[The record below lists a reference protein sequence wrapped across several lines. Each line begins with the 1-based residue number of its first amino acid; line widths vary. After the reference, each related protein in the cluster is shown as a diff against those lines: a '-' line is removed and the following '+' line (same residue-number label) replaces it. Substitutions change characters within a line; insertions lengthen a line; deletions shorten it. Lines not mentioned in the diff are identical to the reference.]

1 MDKVTRRPSRYWG
14 TRLTECVGNS
24 ANGLES
30 VDRSD
35 KSRVNMSVKKKTYV
49 TGTGTTPYTGVSDA
63 MTSTGEAGSE
73 HRLKNMA
80 K

>member
-14 TRLTECVGNS
+14 TGLTECVGNS

-35 KSRVNMSVKKKTYV
+35 KSRVNMSAKKKTYV
-49 TGTGTTPYTGVSDA
+49 TGTGPPLIQVYRMQWHLQEKQEVNTD
-63 MTSTGEAGSE
+63 
-73 HRLKNMA
+73 
-80 K
+80 